1 LELKT
6 FNVSIFRRIKKEEIN
21 MRYLKKFNE
30 SWDNETWL
38 LHNDGIDYKGEIKD
52 IVDMVTN
59 KTSPK
64 KYSLVDI
71 ELSRIG
77 ESPIYDKDNIERAK
91 KADYTE
97 FPIIAVDLGINGIGV
112 LDGNHRVFQARED
125 GKTELKGYLIPL
137 KDIEKYIIKK

>member
-1 LELKT
+1 MK
-6 FNVSIFRRIKKEEIN
+6 
-21 MRYLKKFNE
+21 YLKKFNE

-52 IVDMVTN
+52 IVDMA
-59 KTSPK
+59 K
-64 KYSLVDI
+64 KYPLVDI

-77 ESPIYDKDNIERAK
+77 ESPIYDKDNIERAE
-91 KADYTE
+91 KADYTK
-97 FPIIAVDLGINGIGV
+97 FPIVAVDLGINGIGV

>member
-1 LELKT
+1 MKH
-6 FNVSIFRRIKKEEIN
+6 
-21 MRYLKKFNE
+21 LKKFNE

-52 IVDMVTN
+52 IVVMA
-59 KTSPK
+59 KAK

-77 ESPIYDKDNIERAK
+77 ESPIYDKDNIERASN
-91 KADYTE
+91 ADYTK
-97 FPIIAVDLGINGIGV
+97 FPIVAVDLGINGVGV

-125 GKTELKGYLIPL
+125 GKTKLKGYLIPL

>member
-1 LELKT
+1 MKH
-6 FNVSIFRRIKKEEIN
+6 
-21 MRYLKKFNE
+21 LKKFNE

-38 LHNDGIDYKGEIKD
+38 LHNAGIDYKGTIKD
-52 IVDMVTN
+52 IVN
-59 KTSPK
+59 KAK
-64 KYSLVDI
+64 KYPLVDI

-97 FPIIAVDLGINGIGV
+97 FPIVAVDLGINGVGV

-125 GKTELKGYLIPL
+125 RKNKLKGYLIPL